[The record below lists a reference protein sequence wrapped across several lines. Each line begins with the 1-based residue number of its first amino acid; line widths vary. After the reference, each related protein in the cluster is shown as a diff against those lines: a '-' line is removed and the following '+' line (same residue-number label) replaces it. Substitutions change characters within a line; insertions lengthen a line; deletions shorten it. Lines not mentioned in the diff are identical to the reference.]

1 MLIGV
6 DFGGTAVKAGMVE
19 GGEVVKSMSAA
30 TRLDTGPEEILDAIA
45 NTVLALTPK
54 PEAVGVAIPGEVNA
68 EGRCWRLA
76 NVPHFE
82 GVPIGEEL
90 AKRLGCPIAVEND
103 ATTAALGEQLYGHGR
118 DNPSFLMVTLGTG
131 IGGGLVLGHQLYP
144 GSNGFA
150 AEIGHNNIDSSP
162 DAPLCACGQRGCIE
176 AFSGTKALLR
186 RFTELGG
193 KAATEVLPISVSARR
208 GEEAGTKTFE
218 MMGTA
223 LGKGLAVIQNVLDL
237 NAIVFS
243 GGVSASFDLIEPH
256 IRAALRQHV
265 FGKPAGEVP
274 LLVSELG
281 ERAGVIGAAHL
292 TTL

>member
-6 DFGGTAVKAGMVE
+6 DFGGTAVKAGIVE
-19 GGEVVKSMSAA
+19 EGEVIRSTSTA
-30 TRLDTGPEEILDAIA
+30 TRVDAGPKDVLDAIA
-45 NTVLALTPK
+45 STVLALTPH

-68 EGRCWRLA
+68 DGRCWRLA

-82 GVPIGEEL
+82 GVAIGEEL

-118 DNPSFLMVTLGTG
+118 HHPSFLMVTLGTG

-150 AEIGHNNIDSSP
+150 AEIGHNNVDSSP

-176 AFSGTKALLR
+176 AFAGTKALLR
-186 RFTELGG
+186 RFAELGG
-193 KAATEVLPISVSARR
+193 KASEVLPISVSARR

-243 GGVSASFDLIEPH
+243 GGVSASFDLIEPY
-256 IRAALRQHV
+256 IRSALRQHV
-265 FGKPAGEVP
+265 FGKPVGDVP

-281 ERAGVIGAAHL
+281 ERAGVIGAAYL

>member
-6 DFGGTAVKAGMVE
+6 DFGGTAVKAGVVE
-19 GGEVVKSMSAA
+19 SGEVVRSTSTA
-30 TRLDTGPEEILDAIA
+30 TRADAGPKEVLDAIA

-54 PEAVGVAIPGEVNA
+54 PEAVGVAIPGEVNS

-90 AKRLGCPIAVEND
+90 SKRLGCPIAVEND

-118 DNPSFLMVTLGTG
+118 HHPSFLMVTLGTG

-150 AEIGHNNIDSSP
+150 AEIGHNSVDSSP
-162 DAPLCACGQRGCIE
+162 DAPVCACGQRGCIE
-176 AFSGTKALLR
+176 AFAGTKALLR
-186 RFTELGG
+186 KFSQLGG
-193 KAATEVLPISVSARR
+193 RATEVLPISVSARR
-208 GEEAGTKTFE
+208 GEEAGKQTFE

-243 GGVSASFDLIEPH
+243 GGISASFDLIEPH
-256 IRAALRQHV
+256 IRTALRQHV